1 MSCAKPASRL
11 RIPERKR
18 IWWIREICFGIPFSA
33 RQDGFL
39 RNADAVQT
47 GCSIKSK
54 VDGMEDRDNDRS
66 IRSFRQGVQWFI
78 DALHSKEVLSSANS
92 MDMAIW
98 IRTEKKV
105 ILLDGKIVLMTP
117 L

>member
-1 MSCAKPASRL
+1 M
-11 RIPERKR
+11 
-18 IWWIREICFGIPFSA
+18 
-33 RQDGFL
+33 FL
-39 RNADAVQT
+39 VA
-47 GCSIKSK
+47 
-54 VDGMEDRDNDRS
+54 
-66 IRSFRQGVQWFI
+66 VQWFI
-78 DALHSKEVLSSANS
+78 DALHGKEVLSSANS